1 MSILLPAG
9 RNPLGAGLSGPKIPM
24 RINFD
29 FFFDRASV
37 QKALDRAIYWGLY
50 RAGSVVMQISRR
62 SIIKQGLAKP
72 QLKVMRGVAPGSLR
86 QLLSRTD
93 INERT
98 KRKIRERIYEIKFR
112 PASQPGTPPHT
123 HFGTLRRSITYQY
136 DPSTESVV
144 AGAFMDGAP
153 YIASLHEHG
162 GTQRMAAWAWIP
174 KYDRGYKGIISWYRI
189 GKGPK
194 NRSNWEL
201 TSSFRET
208 FPYPPRPFMFP
219 AMLEGI
225 RRGRIAKEFEGR
237 FRVG

>member
-9 RNPLGAGLSGPKIPM
+9 RNPLGSGLAGPTIPM

-37 QKALDRAIYWGLY
+37 QSALDRAIYRGLY
-50 RAGSVVMQISRR
+50 SAGSVVMQISRR
-62 SIIKQGLAKP
+62 SIKKMGLAKP
-72 QLKVMRGVAPGSLR
+72 QLKVMRANPDATLR
-86 QLLSRTD
+86 QLLSRSD
-93 INERT
+93 VSERT
-98 KRKIRERIYEIKFR
+98 KRKIRDRIFEIKFR
-112 PASQPGTPPHT
+112 PPSPAGTPPHT

-144 AGAFMDGAP
+144 VGGFMDGAP

-162 GTQRMAAWAWIP
+162 GTQQMAAWAWIP
-174 KYDRGYKGIISWYRI
+174 RYDRGYKGIISWYRI
-189 GKGPK
+189 GKGPR
-194 NRSNWEL
+194 NTSNWQV
-201 TSSFRET
+201 TSFRKT
-208 FPYPPRPFMFP
+208 FPYPKRAFMHP

-225 RRGRIAKEFEGR
+225 HRGRIAREFAGR

>member
-1 MSILLPAG
+1 MSMLDAG
-9 RNPLGAGLSGPKIPM
+9 RNPLGSGLSGSMGIPM

-29 FFFDRASV
+29 FFFDRGSV

-50 RAGSVVMQISRR
+50 RTGSVVMQISRR
-62 SIIKQGLAKP
+62 SIIKKGLARP
-72 QLKVMRGVAPGSLR
+72 QLKVMQGVAPGSLR
-86 QLLSRTD
+86 QLLARTD

-112 PASQPGTPPHT
+112 PPSLAGTPPHT

-144 AGAFMDGAP
+144 IGAFMDGAP

-174 KYDRGYKGIISWYRI
+174 RYERGYKGIISWYRV

-194 NRSNWEL
+194 NRQNWEL
-201 TSSFRET
+201 TSSFRKS
-208 FPYPPRPFMFP
+208 FPYPQRAFMFP

-225 RRGRIAKEFEGR
+225 RRGRIPKEFEGR